1 MFDENEKPELNIT
14 PLVDVMLVLLAI
26 LMVAMPAIIYNE
38 NILLPDGSKVEV
50 STSPDFVI
58 SIDRDKNIYMNN
70 HKMSFDEFADNL
82 VLSQVDKGSV
92 AYIKA
97 DKNLMYDDVMFVMKT
112 LKKLGYLKI
121 SLQTL

>member
-1 MFDENEKPELNIT
+1 MFDENDKPELNIT

-26 LMVAMPAIIYNE
+26 LMVAMPAIVYNE

-50 STSPDFVI
+50 STNPDFVI

-82 VLSQVDKGSV
+82 VLSQVDKGTV

-97 DKNLMYDDVMFVMKT
+97 DKNLMYDDVMYVMKT